1 MLLLFQVVWAV
12 RHGHIGDAFFDLDAA
27 AFLCS
32 QLPNIQPTSD
42 TSATPRQ
49 DPLDSTAASPA
60 AALKQHAPP
69 LQPKTATD
77 AHSHL
82 LLSSD
87 ASGPLKAPCAEDT
100 HQSSANPQNPAA
112 AMHPL
117 RGSDS
122 QVQQAV
128 QLHCCSEADPADQD
142 SMQHDSTHVADQS
155 DQGQSFSISI
165 HQHEHQVQQPQPADC
180 AQHEVDNHGHKHS
193 SEQQSLVDNM
203 QQLPQRAQTRRQGRA
218 NQSKVNERHSEPS
231 TGSAQLAMQQPAHPD
246 TNQALDGSEE
256 TQCSHSHIRTHQ
268 VCMACDTMSLQA

>member
-42 TSATPRQ
+42 TSGKPRH
-49 DPLDSTAASPA
+49 DPMDSTAASPA
-60 AALKQHAPP
+60 AALKQHSPS

-87 ASGPLKAPCAEDT
+87 ASGPLEQPCAEDT
-100 HQSSANPQNPAA
+100 HQPSAKPQNPAA
-112 AMHPL
+112 ATHLL
-117 RGSDS
+117 RSSDS
-122 QVQQAV
+122 QLQQAV
-128 QLHCCSEADPADQD
+128 QHQCESEADPAEQN
-142 SMQHDSTHVADQS
+142 SMPDDSTHVADQS
-155 DQGQSFSISI
+155 DQGQSFSMSV
-165 HQHEHQVQQPQPADC
+165 HQHGHQEQQPQPADC
-180 AQHEVDNHGHKHS
+180 SQHEVDNHGHKHS
-193 SEQQSLVDNM
+193 REQQSLVDNM

-231 TGSAQLAMQQPAHPD
+231 TGSAQLAMQQPAQPD
-246 TNQALDGSEE
+246 TKQALNSTEE
-256 TQCSHSHIRTHQ
+256 TQCSNSHIKTHQ
-268 VCMACDTMSLQA
+268 VCMAYDRVSLQV